1 MFKFLIIFFIL
12 TGFNV
17 SDASDIPLETFLKYP
32 DITSIQISPDGKH
45 FAATIENDGKKRLAI
60 LEVKT
65 NKLIH
70 IAEFPHKKKEIGRYG
85 WLNNK
90 RIYASLNYK
99 VGPLSQ
105 PRSSGYLYA
114 VNIDGSKKMQLLP
127 SKRRKNQSSGLPVGY
142 RILSFLH
149 GDDKHILIS
158 EPDYSYA
165 VAYKLN
171 VYSAS
176 KKRIDKSVS
185 KYASLFAD
193 HSGSIR
199 LSYSGDEE
207 GKTNTIHIKN
217 SETSNWEVFK
227 QFDAKSV
234 EMRIAGFTK
243 DNQKVYMELAN
254 EEYSR
259 GIYTLDLKSKE
270 INLIMALEGDT
281 DIENFLYDLDLSSP
295 EIIGFKQME
304 GHVST
309 HYFNNSHPI
318 AKINRS
324 LSNAFKDEIVDIINT
339 TDDKSKAVVRVWSDK
354 NPGSYFLFDM
364 KNYKMEFMFDT
375 YPWIDRN
382 KMAPMKPITFEA
394 RDGLSI
400 RGYLTEPTDEQ
411 QKHPLILLVHGG
423 PYGVKDD
430 WGYNREAQI
439 FASRGYSVLQ
449 VNYRGS
455 GGRGSNFIYNNYL
468 KMGSEMQDDLT
479 DASLWAVEKG
489 YTDKDIMCIYG
500 ASYGGYA
507 ALMGVVKEPDLYQCS
522 VGYVGLY
529 DINLWKKADTWRS
542 KSGTN
547 FVHEAWGIGDKTFVQ
562 EKSPINHVDKIKAAV
577 MLVHGKDDPRVPV
590 ENYYG
595 VIKAFDKIGKKYES
609 LLKPY
614 EGHGFYDFDN
624 NVELYTKMI
633 AFFDK
638 HIGKK

>member
-1 MFKFLIIFFIL
+1 MFKFLILFSIIFNA
-12 TGFNV
+12 NV
-17 SDASDIPLETFLKYP
+17 SNASKIPLETFLKYP

-60 LEVKT
+60 LELKS

-105 PRSSGYLYA
+105 PRASGYLYA

-142 RILSFLH
+142 RILSFLQE
-149 GDDKHILIS
+149 DDKHIIIS
-158 EPDYSYA
+158 EPDYSYT

-171 VYSAS
+171 IYNAS
-176 KKRIDKSVS
+176 KKRIDKSIS
-185 KYASLFAD
+185 KYASLFTD
-193 HSGSIR
+193 NSGNIR

-217 SETSNWEVFK
+217 DETSSWDVFK

-234 EMRIAGFTK
+234 EINIAGFTK
-243 DNQKVYMELAN
+243 DNQKIYMELAN
-254 EEYSR
+254 EEYDR
-259 GIYTLDLKSKE
+259 GIYTLDLKTKE
-270 INLIMALEGDT
+270 IELIMALKGDT
-281 DIENFLYDLDLSSP
+281 SIESYIYDLDFNSP
-295 EIIGFKQME
+295 EIIGFKQMK
-304 GHVST
+304 GHVTT
-309 HYFNNSHPI
+309 HYFDNSHPI
-318 AKINRS
+318 TKINKS
-324 LSNAFKDEIVDIINT
+324 LSKTFKNEIVDIINT
-339 TDDKSKAVVRVWSDK
+339 TEDKSKAIVRVWSDK

-364 KNYKMEFMFDT
+364 KKYKMDFMFDT
-375 YPWIDRN
+375 YPWIDR
-382 KMAPMKPITFEA
+382 KQMSPMKPINFKA

-400 RGYLTEPTDEQ
+400 RGYLTQPVDEK

-423 PYGVKDD
+423 PYGVKDN

-449 VNYRGS
+449 INYRGS
-455 GGRGSNFIYNNYL
+455 GGRGNKFIYDNYM
-468 KMGSEMQDDLT
+468 KMGLEMQDDLT

-489 YTDKDIMCIYG
+489 YTDKDSMCIYG

-507 ALMGVVKEPDLYQCS
+507 ALMAAVKEPDLYKCS

-529 DINLWKKADTWRS
+529 DINLIKKSDTWQS
-542 KSGTN
+542 KSGSN
-547 FVHEAWGIGDKTFVQ
+547 FAHEAWGIGDKTFVQ
-562 EKSPINHVDKIKAAV
+562 EQSPINHVEKIKAAV

-595 VIKAFDKIGKKYES
+595 IMKAMDKAGIKYES

-624 NVELYTKMI
+624 NVELYTKML
-633 AFFDK
+633 AFFDQY
-638 HIGKK
+638 IGN